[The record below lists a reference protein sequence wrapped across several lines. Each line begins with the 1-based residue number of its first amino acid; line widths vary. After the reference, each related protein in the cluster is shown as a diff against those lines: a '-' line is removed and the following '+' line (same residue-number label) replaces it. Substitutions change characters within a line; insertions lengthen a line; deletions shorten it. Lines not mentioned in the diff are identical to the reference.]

1 MGQVGQ
7 VRHGISTALLV
18 YSYYI
23 TIHFFIFCSL
33 GTTRTV
39 RPLSPAS
46 ESRLIQLLAR
56 IEQFYQY
63 HGINLR
69 TCYEDF
75 DRHHMGVVTESQVI
89 ITVYTSKRN
98 SVNVLKF
105 CKLKFLTKWHVYAIR
120 LAQLIR

>member
-1 MGQVGQ
+1 MQLQ
-7 VRHGISTALLV
+7 FF
-18 YSYYI
+18 
-23 TIHFFIFCSL
+23 HFCFSL
-33 GTTRTV
+33 GTTRSV

-46 ESRLIQLLAR
+46 ESRIIQLLAR

-89 ITVYTSKRN
+89 IFIG
-98 SVNVLKF
+98 LD
-105 CKLKFLTKWHVYAIR
+105 
-120 LAQLIR
+120 